1 MKKVLDYT
9 EIKRLAINKKNLVE
23 KNISD
28 YKKKL
33 DDNYCH
39 AFLWNY
45 HESLYV
51 EIKVKQSIDDLLGF
65 MEQEPDRTVVWLE
78 HNINFIEN
86 RLLNNKLT
94 ESSTSR
100 GANIAYELTLKVE
113 QELRLFYI
121 DFLKQLA

>member
-9 EIKRLAINKKNLVE
+9 EIKRLIIERKKDVE
-23 KNISD
+23 KNISICRQ
-28 YKKKL
+28 KL

-51 EIKVKQSIDDLLGF
+51 EIKVKQSIDNLLDF
-65 MEQEPDRTVVWLE
+65 MEQEPDRTDEWLE
-78 HNINFIEN
+78 HNIKVIEN
-86 RLLNNKLT
+86 RLFHNNLT

-100 GANIAYELTLKVE
+100 GANIAHELTVKAE
-113 QELRLFYI
+113 QELRIFYI
-121 DFLKQLA
+121 DLLKQLA

>member
-9 EIKRLAINKKNLVE
+9 EIKKLAIFKKNLVE

-51 EIKVKQSIDDLLGF
+51 EIEVKQSIGNLLDF
-65 MEQEPDRTVVWLE
+65 MEQEPERTREWLD
-78 HNINFIEN
+78 HNINLIEK
-86 RLLNNKLT
+86 RLLHNNLT

-100 GANIAYELTLKVE
+100 GARIGYELTLKAD

-121 DFLKQLA
+121 DLLNQLQ

>member
-1 MKKVLDYT
+1 LDYT
-9 EIKRLAINKKNLVE
+9 EIKNLAINKKNLTE
-23 KNISD
+23 KKISD

-39 AFLWNY
+39 AFFWNY
-45 HESLYV
+45 HESLYA
-51 EIKVKQSIDDLLGF
+51 EIQVKQSIGNLLDF
-65 MEQEPDRTVVWLE
+65 MEREQDRTNEWLE
-78 HNINFIEN
+78 HNIKVIEN

-100 GANIAYELTLKVE
+100 GANIAYELTVKAE

-121 DFLKQLA
+121 DLLKQLA

>member
-9 EIKRLAINKKNLVE
+9 EIKKLAINKKNLAE
-23 KNISD
+23 KNISN

-45 HESLYV
+45 HESLYE
-51 EIKVKQSIDDLLGF
+51 EIKVKQSIDALLDF
-65 MEQEPDRTVVWLE
+65 MERDQGRTNEWME
-78 HNINFIEN
+78 HNIKVIEN

-100 GANIAYELTLKVE
+100 GANIAYELTIKAE
-113 QELRLFYI
+113 QELRIFYI
-121 DFLKQLA
+121 DLLNQLQ

>member
-9 EIKRLAINKKNLVE
+9 EIKKLAINKKNLVE

-45 HESLYV
+45 HEDLYV
-51 EIKVKQSIDDLLGF
+51 EIEVKQSIGNLLDF
-65 MEQEPDRTVVWLE
+65 MEQEPDRTVEWLK
-78 HNINFIEN
+78 HNINLIEK
-86 RLLNNKLT
+86 RLLHNNLT

-100 GANIAYELTLKVE
+100 GARIGYELTLKAD

-121 DFLKQLA
+121 DLLNQLQ